1 MPSLRRSVAK
11 PSSGRSHQTFRR
23 LLLSRCE
30 GELSSANFH
39 CPGKVHLKCGA
50 IAITTAGVLG
60 RLRDPGEAQARS
72 GRRCFGD
79 SGTIDV
85 ESTRAERTISARPIG
100 SGSCHEPTFA
110 AYSITSSTRAMSGS
124 GIVRLSALAA
134 LRFEGSRNRSRI
146 LEADALRGAW
156 LRAGGSACSMIMKM
170 KAPRPTCK

>member
-110 AYSITSSTRAMSGS
+110 AYSITSSARAMSGS
-124 GIVRLSALAA
+124 GI
-134 LRFEGSRNRSRI
+134 EGSRNRSRI